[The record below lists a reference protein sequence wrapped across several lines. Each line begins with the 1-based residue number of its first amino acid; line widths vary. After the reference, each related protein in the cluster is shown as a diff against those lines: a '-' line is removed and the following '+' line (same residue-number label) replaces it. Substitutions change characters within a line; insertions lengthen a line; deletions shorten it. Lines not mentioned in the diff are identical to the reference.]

1 MPDMISYSG
10 ILDFYIEMENMAR
23 QLRKV
28 EALSDEREHVY
39 ECASCV
45 WIARVSSDRRSDEI
59 EMEFDEHDCKDH
71 PLSHRAARA
80 GHCS

>member
-1 MPDMISYSG
+1 MPDMISYRG

-39 ECASCV
+39 EC
-45 WIARVSSDRRSDEI
+45 
-59 EMEFDEHDCKDH
+59 
-71 PLSHRAARA
+71 
-80 GHCS
+80 G